1 MRYLA
6 FALAFAAA
14 ACGSS
19 SGSAGAAKPDV
30 AIAQDAGKDAATD
43 ATAPDGVAAD
53 APPNA
58 DGAAQDVPPAD
69 VPQCAVDAPTCATA
83 CGSDTLVEAVCAGTT
98 WSCPDGSI
106 DAATCP
112 PDTCWGKPPPDE
124 VCANG
129 QWVCKTGW
137 IQFSPN
143 APCVEASCDN
153 LKAALAAGLDTLTT
167 NHQLCSKDADCVV
180 VPSSTACQGTC
191 GIALSKAQAQSFA
204 DGLSALDQKVCKDTD
219 FATKC
224 GYSTPKCVAPA
235 PACVNAK
242 CVYSKVNP

>member
-1 MRYLA
+1 MRYLVV
-6 FALAFAAA
+6 ALAFAAA

-30 AIAQDAGKDAATD
+30 AIAQDAGKDAASD
-43 ATAPDGVAAD
+43 ATAPDGAAAD
-53 APPNA
+53 APANA

-69 VPQCAVDAPTCATA
+69 VPQCPVDAPTCATA
-83 CGSDTLVEAVCAGTT
+83 CGSDALVEAVCAGTT
-98 WSCPDGSI
+98 WSCPNGSI

-124 VCANG
+124 VCDKG
-129 QWVCKTGW
+129 QWVCKAGW

-167 NHQLCSKDADCVV
+167 NHQLCAKDADCVV
-180 VPSSTACQGTC
+180 VASSTACQGR
-191 GIALSKAQAQSFA
+191 AASR
-204 DGLSALDQKVCKDTD
+204 SARRRRSRSRTGSRRWIRKCARTRTLPPSA
-219 FATKC
+219 ATRHP
-224 GYSTPKCVAPA
+224 SAWRPRPRA
-235 PACVNAK
+235 
-242 CVYSKVNP
+242 